1 MSTVDSRGRTIF
13 VADAHCSG
21 GRRFVVRADERLS
34 AFVELE
40 WAIRPCGELS
50 CQVGETFQ
58 NSASPNRS
66 GLGEECFSRTFFSLF
81 QTCSSQD

>member
-1 MSTVDSRGRTIF
+1 M
-13 VADAHCSG
+13 
-21 GRRFVVRADERLS
+21 RADERLS

-66 GLGEECFSRTFFSLF
+66 GLGEGRFSRRLPPLF
-81 QTCSSQD
+81 QTCRSQD